1 VVNMARLRMIS
12 AAIAPYARRLEHERQ
27 LPGSRLANLS
37 ERNCILCSQKDFMP
51 SQAEFRNWILGSAD
65 RERQKLPG
73 VGPLIIISKENA
85 EAAI

>member
-1 VVNMARLRMIS
+1 
-12 AAIAPYARRLEHERQ
+12 
-27 LPGSRLANLS
+27 
-37 ERNCILCSQKDFMP
+37 MP